1 MNHPATQQI
10 LTGLPALPPAQRPV
24 ARFFADHAARLGFYS
39 AAEIAEL
46 LDTSDATVVRT
57 AQALGYRGLADLKR
71 ALLAD
76 SIDAVAEP
84 TPDGRLDATLAHA
97 SGPGEVLTHV
107 FEVHRAAL
115 ELANDRLRVPFPA
128 AVALLDAA
136 ERIVLSGTG
145 PSAAVANYGALLLGR
160 IGRAAATITGA
171 GPAAADEAL
180 ALRAGDALVVL
191 AYTRLHP
198 HAAVVIDTARR
209 RGVPVVLITD
219 VLAGVDG
226 VDLTLTCPRGVPR
239 ESSSHAVTLLLVEA
253 LAVALA
259 AADRPRA
266 TAALR
271 ELNRLRS
278 ALLDA
283 PADVDVPDPS
293 SSREADNHSMR

>member
-1 MNHPATQQI
+1 MNQPATLQI
-10 LTGLPALPPAQRPV
+10 LARLPALPPAQRPV

-76 SIDAVAEP
+76 AISEEP
-84 TPDGRLDATLAHA
+84 TPDGRLDATLAHG
-97 SGPGEVLTHV
+97 SGPSEVLTHV

-115 ELANDRLRVPFPA
+115 DLAHDQLREPFPA
-128 AVALLDAA
+128 AVARLDAA
-136 ERIVLSGTG
+136 DRIVLSGTG
-145 PSAAVANYGALLLGR
+145 PSAAVAEYGALLLSR
-160 IGRAAATITGA
+160 IGRTAATITGA
-171 GPAAADEAL
+171 GLAAADEAL
-180 ALRAGDALVVL
+180 ALRPGDTLVVL
-191 AYTRLHP
+191 AYTRLHR
-198 HAAVVIDTARR
+198 HTAAVIDTARR
-209 RGVPVVLITD
+209 RDVPVILITD
-219 VLAGVDG
+219 VLTDAEG
-226 VDLTLTCPRGVPR
+226 VDLVLTCPRGLPR

-266 TAALR
+266 TTALR

-283 PADVDVPDPS
+283 PADVDVPDRS
-293 SSREADNHSMR
+293 VNSR

>member
-1 MNHPATQQI
+1 MNPPATQQI

-39 AAEIAEL
+39 AADIAEL

-76 SIDAVAEP
+76 AVADDP

-97 SGPGEVLTHV
+97 SGPGEVLAHV

-115 ELANDRLRVPFPA
+115 GLAHDRLRAPFPA

-145 PSAAVANYGALLLGR
+145 PSAAVAEYGALLLGR
-160 IGRAAATITGA
+160 VGRATATVTGS

-191 AYTRLHP
+191 AYTRLHR

-209 RGVPVVLITD
+209 RGVPIVLITD
-219 VLAGVDG
+219 VLTGVDG
-226 VDLTLTCPRGVPR
+226 VDLTLTCPRGRPG
-239 ESSSHAVTLLLVEA
+239 ESSSHAVTLLVVEA

-266 TAALR
+266 TTALR

-293 SSREADNHSMR
+293 GS